1 MKTEIASTPLD
12 VRAFEQAAGT
22 RSAQDLLPKYERL
35 MQEASAPATDLTV
48 NWSAQGELR
57 AVSSGEPEIWLHV
70 QADTCLPMTCQRCL
84 TPVDV
89 ALTVDR
95 SFRFVADEETAAA
108 LDDESEED
116 ILALDP
122 AFDLAILVEDELL
135 MEIPLVPRHDECP
148 VEVTLEVVDPAFEAA
163 LSEKPHPF
171 AALAKLRGEGA
182 D

>member
-12 VRAFEQAAGT
+12 VRAFAQAAGT
-22 RSAQDLLPKYERL
+22 RSAQEPLSKYERL
-35 MQEASAPATDLTV
+35 AHEASSPKADLAV

-57 AVSSGEPEIWLHV
+57 PMSSGEAEIWLHIQV
-70 QADTCLPMTCQRCL
+70 DTCLPMTCQRCL
-84 TPVDV
+84 TSIHIPL
-89 ALTVDR
+89 AVDR
-95 SFRFVADEETAAA
+95 SFRFVADEETAAV

-116 ILALDP
+116 VLALDP
-122 AFDLAILVEDELL
+122 AFDLATLVEDELL

-171 AALAKLRGEGA
+171 AALAKLRG
-182 D
+182 DDSD